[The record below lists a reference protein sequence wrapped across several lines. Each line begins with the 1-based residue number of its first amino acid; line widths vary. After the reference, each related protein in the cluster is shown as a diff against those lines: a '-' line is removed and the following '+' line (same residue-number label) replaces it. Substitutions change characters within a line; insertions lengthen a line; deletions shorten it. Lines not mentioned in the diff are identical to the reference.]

1 MHLSA
6 EISSWI
12 KKNWIYIAVLWV
24 LVAIVYFNSIH
35 NELVSDDIVAIKDSE
50 KLLATPGYF
59 LQMPRFMARTFLY
72 FISYQLNGISPMAYR
87 LVNILFHLG
96 VVTLVYAIVPY
107 FSKKKYLPFIVAS
120 FTAVHPLM
128 VESVTWISGGI
139 YAQSA
144 FFLLL
149 SFLFYIKNRNEY
161 KVSRI
166 VWSVIFYG
174 IALSTSEKIIVY
186 PAILFLYEYCFFSV
200 KKNWKT
206 IIPFLAL
213 SILWLF
219 FLIPEVGPRLEFF
232 KESRG
237 AGLEFYNPFLQIPN
251 AVGGYIHLLIW
262 PDILSIY
269 HYDLLLS
276 FGNIIIN
283 SILFIVFTAGLIYSF
298 KKNKLL
304 FFWMAF
310 FVISLGIT
318 LNPFGLSWLVAER
331 YAYLGMIGLYF
342 IVGYFLSVLF
352 EKKRYKETGFI
363 IYGIIIL
370 LLSIRTILRNADWK
384 NTETL
389 WTATAK
395 ASPNYVASQNNL
407 ANIYVLNGEYEKAVK
422 AYHTAIK
429 LNPRYSY
436 SYYNL
441 GYTLRMLK
449 RHNEAIPVLEAAIK
463 LNPNYWQSYEQLGGV
478 YFELGKFGE
487 SELYIRRALQ
497 LQPNVSMLWAQLG
510 TLEEKK
516 GNTTEAIEDYKKAL
530 MIDPKNS
537 VAYKSL
543 QELTSQ

>member
-12 KKNWIYIAVLWV
+12 KKNWIYIAILWV

-35 NELVSDDIVAIKDSE
+35 NELVSDDIAAIKDSE

-59 LQMPRFMARTFLY
+59 LQFPRFITRSFLY
-72 FISYQLNGISPMAYR
+72 YLSYQLNGTSPVVYH
-87 LVNILFHLG
+87 LINILFHLG
-96 VVTLVYAIVPY
+96 TVSLIYTIVPY

-120 FTAVHPLM
+120 FAAVHPIM

-149 SFLFYIKNRNEY
+149 SFLLYIRNHIKY
-161 KVSRI
+161 KKSQAI
-166 VWSVIFYG
+166 WAVILFVC
-174 IALSTSEKIIVY
+174 ALSSSEKVIIY
-186 PAILFLYEYCFFSV
+186 PALLFLYEYCFFSV
-200 KKNWKT
+200 QKNWKK
-206 IIPFLAL
+206 IIPYFLVC
-213 SILWLF
+213 IVWLF
-219 FLIPEVGPRLEFF
+219 FLIPEVGPRMEAF
-232 KESRG
+232 KQSRG
-237 AGLEFYNPFLQIPN
+237 AALEFYNPFLQIPN
-251 AVGGYIHLLIW
+251 AVGGYIRLLIW

-283 SILFIVFTAGLIYSF
+283 SILFIIFIIGIIYSF
-298 KKNKLL
+298 KKNKLI
-304 FFWMAF
+304 FFWLSF
-310 FVISLGIT
+310 FVISLGVT
-318 LNPFGLSWLVAER
+318 LNPFGLSWIVAER

-342 IVGYFLSVLF
+342 IIGYYLTNLF
-352 EKKRYKETGFI
+352 EKKRYKETGYIVF
-363 IYGIIIL
+363 GIIIL
-370 LLSIRTILRNADWK
+370 ILSIRTIFRNSDWR

-407 ANIYVLNGEYEKAVK
+407 ANIYVLNGEYDKAVV
-422 AYHTAIK
+422 AYKTAIT

-449 RHNEAIPVLEAAIK
+449 RHNEAIPALETAIK
-463 LNPNYWQSYEQLGGV
+463 LNPSYWQSYEQLGGV

-497 LQPNVSMLWAQLG
+497 LQPNASMLWAQLG
-510 TLEEKK
+510 TLEQNK
-516 GNTTEAIEDYKKAL
+516 GNTSEAITDFKKAL

-537 VAYKSL
+537 VAYQSL
-543 QELTSQ
+543 QKLQ